1 MAMALYRIKI
11 DLSPVVGAAANL
23 QAEIMPRITR
33 GLERV
38 SEITVNLW
46 RERVRQQK
54 GIWIEERK
62 RYESSIRWDWTS
74 PTSTEVWTDYDVADL
89 IENGRPARDLKK
101 MLNTSQKV
109 RRTED
114 GRRFLVIP
122 FRHNTPG
129 NEALAPA
136 MSKQAYAMAK
146 GMKLSRTTTE
156 YQRPMGQMMSIN
168 RAIGM
173 RASPIQM
180 PFASDPKTKGAVMV
194 KATHYAWGGR
204 LTAKALREAGMDAAD
219 VRKYAG
225 MVRMNTSSG
234 NQRSSQYLTFRVMIE
249 GSNGWIIPAQ
259 PGRHIVADIAQEMEP
274 IAQAILAKAAELG
287 G

>member
-1 MAMALYRIKI
+1 
-11 DLSPVVGAAANL
+11 
-23 QAEIMPRITR
+23 
-33 GLERV
+33 
-38 SEITVNLW
+38 
-46 RERVRQQK
+46 
-54 GIWIEERK
+54 
-62 RYESSIRWDWTS
+62 
-74 PTSTEVWTDYDVADL
+74 
-89 IENGRPARDLKK
+89 
-101 MLNTSQKV
+101 
-109 RRTED
+109 
-114 GRRFLVIP
+114 
-122 FRHNTPG
+122 
-129 NEALAPA
+129 
-136 MSKQAYAMAK
+136 
-146 GMKLSRTTTE
+146 
-156 YQRPMGQMMSIN
+156 
-168 RAIGM
+168 
-173 RASPIQM
+173 
-180 PFASDPKTKGAVMV
+180 MV